1 MTSDQGKER
10 HACRDVIRHLEDAYV
25 ARFPAEA
32 NPAPGDAPAPVDA
45 SGTGAEPSS
54 AGVSDALAAELKAIK
69 ETTGKKGKKA
79 RDDDSERFKMLNLDM
94 KACAFIRMR
103 REEAAKCSPS
113 DLVRDIL
120 LKTKAGGPDAPRS
133 KHTNRIVPCEDVS
146 FAGVEDIVKAAK
158 PLVKNYFGGVVGEA
172 PSSGEAPKPVTFA
185 VTFAARA
192 NNTVRRD
199 EVIKAGAALV
209 PPPHT
214 VDLTNP
220 DLTIACEVMKG
231 TASIGVAREYYALRK
246 NNMRQCAMTDE
257 ERAAECAKYSAKPQE
272 KNAEPSASD
281 RVKEAVKEALKGT
294 AAKED
299 EKEDEKEAGGKGE

>member
-1 MTSDQGKER
+1 M
-10 HACRDVIRHLEDAYV
+10 
-25 ARFPAEA
+25 
-32 NPAPGDAPAPVDA
+32 
-45 SGTGAEPSS
+45 
-54 AGVSDALAAELKAIK
+54 
-69 ETTGKKGKKA
+69 
-79 RDDDSERFKMLNLDM
+79 
-94 KACAFIRMR
+94 
-103 REEAAKCSPS
+103 
-113 DLVRDIL
+113 
-120 LKTKAGGPDAPRS
+120 
-133 KHTNRIVPCEDVS
+133 
-146 FAGVEDIVKAAK
+146 
-158 PLVKNYFGGVVGEA
+158 
-172 PSSGEAPKPVTFA
+172 TFA

-199 EVIKAGAALV
+199 EVIKAVAALV